1 MWGMG
6 ARSVSHSEII
16 MVAAAFMKRFLCAGL
31 CPSLLCL
38 IQQPGRNG
46 SWGWGWRKRLML
58 ITRGASGSW
67 EHLQP
72 LPPPPGCYLQ
82 RETEAT
88 SGPKGRVL
96 STLPS
101 ICISLY
107 PGGLGSG
114 EGGESPAGP
123 RRPGHCLFWV
133 SSSVTWEGVFWP
145 SQAGGAQGFRH
156 LGEGGGGNGTPS
168 LAIAASWGE
177 AALPGPLSAQSLFL
191 QPQQR
196 EDDLGHGRGQSNQ
209 QHTGLG
215 WGGGGCS
222 RQGRQQGQPPTPGL
236 GFLPVTPQPTQQ
248 APPNRPLP
256 CVL

>member
-101 ICISLY
+101 TCISLY

-145 SQAGGAQGFRH
+145 SQAGGAQGFQH
-156 LGEGGGGNGTPS
+156 LGEGVGEMAPLPWQLLLVGEKQLSQGPSPLNPYSCSLSKGRMTLDMGGDSPISS
-168 LAIAASWGE
+168 L
-177 AALPGPLSAQSLFL
+177 
-191 QPQQR
+191 R
-196 EDDLGHGRGQSNQ
+196 
-209 QHTGLG
+209 G
-215 WGGGGCS
+215 WGGVGVDAPDRADS
-222 RQGRQQGQPPTPGL
+222 RGS
-236 GFLPVTPQPTQQ
+236 LPLQ
-248 APPNRPLP
+248 ASVSSL
-256 CVL
+256 